1 MTVSIFALAKG
12 GYSAQGAASY
22 DARDNCVLVR
32 ASEGETVNFRAEFPE
47 NVVSVDTSDGGG
59 VEISAIV
66 ISGKVA
72 TFDLSDFRADA
83 DVQLA
88 VQLSTGEVRY
98 LNIAIGPALATRG
111 SSSDYG
117 VPFA

>member
-1 MTVSIFALAKG
+1 MSVSIQGLAKG
-12 GYSAQGAASY
+12 GYSAHGASY
-22 DARDNCVLVR
+22 EARENRVIVR
-32 ASEGETVNFRAEFPE
+32 ASEGETVNFRADFPE
-47 NVVSVDTSDGGG
+47 NVTTVDTSDGGG
-59 VEISAIV
+59 VEIGPIV
-66 ISGKVA
+66 ISGKTI

-98 LNIAIGPALATRG
+98 LNIAIGAPLATRG

-117 VPFA
+117 HPFV